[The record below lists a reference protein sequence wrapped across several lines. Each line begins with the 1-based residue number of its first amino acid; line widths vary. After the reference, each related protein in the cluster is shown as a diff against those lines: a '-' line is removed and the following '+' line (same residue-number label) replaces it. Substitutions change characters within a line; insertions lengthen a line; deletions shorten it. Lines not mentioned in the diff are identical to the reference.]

1 MDGYII
7 CKPYEYIFWG
17 TVQLFHALG
26 VVHHSI
32 FIIRGRGV
40 HDIWILQTLKNVYPK
55 NMSRKM
61 RTAPL
66 IMYIWDWYSY
76 RLKLEAQNFCIFKPK
91 YIFFENRQPLH
102 IFRNPLSDKYWTALT
117 TWSQK
122 GMFQWNDYSTI
133 SASTHWIVVPV
144 VLGTYVQNHR
154 Y

>member
-1 MDGYII
+1 M
-7 CKPYEYIFWG
+7 IFGFFRRWKMC
-17 TVQLFHALG
+17 T
-26 VVHHSI
+26 
-32 FIIRGRGV
+32 
-40 HDIWILQTLKNVYPK
+40 PK
-55 NMSRKM
+55 NMSKKM

-91 YIFFENRQPLH
+91 YLFLRNLDIWIASAKLIPPLENDLNWELLDLIYFFFENRQPLH

-122 GMFQWNDYSTI
+122 GMFQWNGYSTI